1 MISKLCIF
9 LTNSNVWVK
18 MRQIILLHWKT
29 AWDFNFVLDDRETS
43 RLTVISFSYSS
54 GVGNLVLKDF
64 FWKTPRFLSLQ
75 KIFQSDNENRFIS
88 LKYWKIVHLYILV
101 LNRNLV
107 QCFKEK
113 VKLQTH
119 LNLLHLKCG
128 LHYTH
133 HWHHVY
139 SAMTFDFVQFYL
151 NR

>member
-1 MISKLCIF
+1 MYFSHELKCSSKNETNYFAALKNCMRLQFRTWWSRNFKVNSYQFF
-9 LTNSNVWVK
+9 LLI
-18 MRQIILLHWKT
+18 RGWK
-29 AWDFNFVLDDRETS
+29 FGFEGL
-43 RLTVISFSYSS
+43 
-54 GVGNLVLKDF
+54 